1 MRIIEGNVNRNI
13 ANEVNKGVKSI
24 MMKLVEHNLK
34 GAVPFKEIEKGS
46 VFVSLC
52 DDEKKR
58 PIYLKI
64 SSLMKN
70 DDNAVCLS
78 DGFTPVRFSD
88 DEYVIEI
95 PAELHFTMA

>member
-1 MRIIEGNVNRNI
+1 MVWKKWPHNWLLNG
-13 ANEVNKGVKSI
+13 VNKGVKSI

-52 DDEKKR
+52 DNEKKR

-70 DDNAVCLS
+70 DDNAICLS

>member
-1 MRIIEGNVNRNI
+1 
-13 ANEVNKGVKSI
+13 

-34 GAVPFKEIEKGS
+34 GAVPFKELEKGA
-46 VFVSLC
+46 VFIALC
-52 DDEKKR
+52 DNEKKR

-64 SSLMKN
+64 LSLMKN
-70 DDNAVCLS
+70 DDNAICLS
-78 DGFTPVRFSD
+78 DNFTPVRLSD